1 MTLSLKILWAVKIL
15 LALRKASE
23 AGAPPMKSRELMAA
37 CLKPRADT
45 YMYRRVLR
53 ELVTKTDYA
62 TCIIQS
68 GRTYYEWN
76 RNLRPTLYDLT
87 LRLEGGMHEVTNGFW
102 SYENSHLLQPLYK
115 ANRQYESLTREYLS
129 NIHIDELDS
138 PARSARNRA
147 GQPYAYLTAAEP
159 TERHINHQ

>member
-37 CLKPRADT
+37 CLNPGADT
-45 YMYRRVLR
+45 YMCRRVLR
-53 ELVTKTDYA
+53 ELAAKTDYA
-62 TCIIQS
+62 TYIIQS

-87 LRLEGGMHEVTNGFW
+87 LRLEG
-102 SYENSHLLQPLYK
+102 
-115 ANRQYESLTREYLS
+115 
-129 NIHIDELDS
+129 
-138 PARSARNRA
+138 
-147 GQPYAYLTAAEP
+147 
-159 TERHINHQ
+159 

>member
-1 MTLSLKILWAVKIL
+1 
-15 LALRKASE
+15 
-23 AGAPPMKSRELMAA
+23 MKSRELMAA
-37 CLKPRADT
+37 CLNPGADT

-53 ELVTKTDYA
+53 ELVAKTDYA

-87 LRLEGGMHEVTNGFW
+87 LRLECGMHEVTNGFW

-138 PARSARNRA
+138 PALSERSRA
-147 GQPYAYLTAAEP
+147 KLPHMNLQTTEHAEQY
-159 TERHINHQ
+159 T

>member
-37 CLKPRADT
+37 CLNPGADT

-53 ELVTKTDYA
+53 ELAAKTDYA

-102 SYENSHLLQPLYK
+102 SCENRHVMQPLYK
-115 ANRQYESLTREYLS
+115 ANKQYESLTREYLS

-138 PARSARNRA
+138 PALSERSRA
-147 GQPYAYLTAAEP
+147 KLPHMNLQTTEHAEQY
-159 TERHINHQ
+159 T

>member
-1 MTLSLKILWAVKIL
+1 
-15 LALRKASE
+15 
-23 AGAPPMKSRELMAA
+23 MKSRELMAA
-37 CLKPRADT
+37 WLNPGADT

-53 ELVTKTDYA
+53 ELAAKTDYA

-102 SYENSHLLQPLYK
+102 SCENRHVMQPLYK
-115 ANRQYESLTREYLS
+115 ANKQYESLTREYLS

-138 PARSARNRA
+138 PALSARNRA
-147 GQPYAYLTAAEP
+147 K
-159 TERHINHQ
+159 

>member
-1 MTLSLKILWAVKIL
+1 
-15 LALRKASE
+15 
-23 AGAPPMKSRELMAA
+23 MKSRELMAA
-37 CLKPRADT
+37 CLNPGADT

-53 ELVTKTDYA
+53 ELAAKTDYA

-102 SYENSHLLQPLYK
+102 SCENRHVMQPLYK
-115 ANRQYESLTREYLS
+115 ANKQYESLTREYLS

-138 PARSARNRA
+138 PGALRA
-147 GQPYAYLTAAEP
+147 QPGQIAA
-159 TERHINHQ
+159 HIPACGRTDGTTHQSPINIKK

>member
-1 MTLSLKILWAVKIL
+1 
-15 LALRKASE
+15 
-23 AGAPPMKSRELMAA
+23 MKSRELMAA
-37 CLKPRADT
+37 CLNPGADT

-53 ELVTKTDYA
+53 ELVAKTDYA

-138 PARSARNRA
+138 PALSERSRA
-147 GQPYAYLTAAEP
+147 KLPHMNLQTTEHAEQH
-159 TERHINHQ
+159 T

>member
-1 MTLSLKILWAVKIL
+1 
-15 LALRKASE
+15 
-23 AGAPPMKSRELMAA
+23 MKSRELMAA
-37 CLKPRADT
+37 CLNPGADT

-53 ELVTKTDYA
+53 ELVAKTDYA

-68 GRTYYEWN
+68 GRTYYEWT

-138 PARSARNRA
+138 PALSERSRA
-147 GQPYAYLTAAEP
+147 KLPHMNLQTTEHAEQH
-159 TERHINHQ
+159 T

>member
-37 CLKPRADT
+37 CLNPGADT

-53 ELVTKTDYA
+53 ELAAK
-62 TCIIQS
+62 
-68 GRTYYEWN
+68 TYYEWN

-102 SYENSHLLQPLYK
+102 SCENRHVMQPLYK
-115 ANRQYESLTREYLS
+115 ANKQYESLTREYLS

-138 PARSARNRA
+138 PALSARNRA
-147 GQPYAYLTAAEP
+147 K
-159 TERHINHQ
+159 

>member
-1 MTLSLKILWAVKIL
+1 
-15 LALRKASE
+15 
-23 AGAPPMKSRELMAA
+23 MKSRELMAA
-37 CLKPRADT
+37 CLNPGADT

-53 ELVTKTDYA
+53 ELVAKTDYA

-102 SYENSHLLQPLYK
+102 SYENSHLLQPLSAVRIADARISFQHPY
-115 ANRQYESLTREYLS
+115 RRTRLPGALRAQLGQTAVPIPDCGRTDGTTHQS
-129 NIHIDELDS
+129 PINIKK
-138 PARSARNRA
+138 
-147 GQPYAYLTAAEP
+147 
-159 TERHINHQ
+159 

>member
-37 CLKPRADT
+37 CLNPGADT

-53 ELVTKTDYA
+53 ELVAKTDYV

-87 LRLEGGMHEVTNGFW
+87 IRLEGGMHEVTNGQRIM
-102 SYENSHLLQPLYK
+102 LK
-115 ANRQYESLTREYLS
+115 ILS
-129 NIHIDELDS
+129 T
-138 PARSARNRA
+138 
-147 GQPYAYLTAAEP
+147 GGAYHVEFADFTYTVE
-159 TERHINHQ
+159 

>member
-1 MTLSLKILWAVKIL
+1 
-15 LALRKASE
+15 
-23 AGAPPMKSRELMAA
+23 
-37 CLKPRADT
+37 
-45 YMYRRVLR
+45 MYRRVLR
-53 ELVTKTDYA
+53 ELVAKTDYA

-138 PARSARNRA
+138 PARSARNWA
-147 GQPYAYLTAAEP
+147 GQPYAYLPAAEP

>member
-1 MTLSLKILWAVKIL
+1 
-15 LALRKASE
+15 
-23 AGAPPMKSRELMAA
+23 MKSRELMAA
-37 CLKPRADT
+37 CLNPGADT

-53 ELVTKTDYA
+53 ELVAKTDYA

-115 ANRQYESLTREYLS
+115 ANRQYESLT
-129 NIHIDELDS
+129 LDS
-138 PARSARNRA
+138 PARSARNWA
-147 GQPYAYLTAAEP
+147 KQPYAYLPAAEP

>member
-1 MTLSLKILWAVKIL
+1 
-15 LALRKASE
+15 
-23 AGAPPMKSRELMAA
+23 MKSRELMAA
-37 CLKPRADT
+37 CLNPGADT

-53 ELVTKTDYA
+53 ELVAKTDYA

-138 PARSARNRA
+138 RRAPRATGPTAVRIPACGRTDGTTHQS
-147 GQPYAYLTAAEP
+147 P
-159 TERHINHQ
+159 INIKK

>member
-1 MTLSLKILWAVKIL
+1 MLI
-15 LALRKASE
+15 ALRKASE
-23 AGAPPMKSRELMAA
+23 AVPPPMKRRDLLAA
-37 CLKPRADT
+37 GLTPGADPSAS
-45 YMYRRVLR
+45 RRVLR
-53 ELVTKTDYA
+53 ELAAKTDYA

-102 SYENSHLLQPLYK
+102 SCENRHVMQPLYK
-115 ANRQYESLTREYLS
+115 ANKQYESLTREYLS

-147 GQPYAYLTAAEP
+147 KQPYAYLTAAEP

>member
-37 CLKPRADT
+37 CLNPGADT

-53 ELVTKTDYA
+53 ELAAKTDYA

-102 SYENSHLLQPLYK
+102 SCENRHVMQPLYK
-115 ANRQYESLTREYLS
+115 AKDRKSVV
-129 NIHIDELDS
+129 
-138 PARSARNRA
+138 
-147 GQPYAYLTAAEP
+147 
-159 TERHINHQ
+159 

>member
-1 MTLSLKILWAVKIL
+1 
-15 LALRKASE
+15 
-23 AGAPPMKSRELMAA
+23 MKSRELMAA
-37 CLKPRADT
+37 CLNPGADT

-53 ELVTKTDYA
+53 ELAAKTDYA

-102 SYENSHLLQPLYK
+102 FQYPYRRTRLPGALRAQPGQI
-115 ANRQYESLTREYLS
+115 AAHIPACGRTDGTTHQSPI
-129 NIHIDELDS
+129 NIKK
-138 PARSARNRA
+138 
-147 GQPYAYLTAAEP
+147 
-159 TERHINHQ
+159 

>member
-1 MTLSLKILWAVKIL
+1 
-15 LALRKASE
+15 
-23 AGAPPMKSRELMAA
+23 MKSRELMAA
-37 CLKPRADT
+37 CLNPGADT

-53 ELVTKTDYA
+53 ELAAKTDYA

-102 SYENSHLLQPLYK
+102 SCENRHVMQPLYK
-115 ANRQYESLTREYLS
+115 ANKQYESLTREYLS

-138 PARSARNRA
+138 PAPRATGPNSRTHTCLRPDRRND
-147 GQPYAYLTAAEP
+147 TSI
-159 TERHINHQ
+159 TNKH

>member
-37 CLKPRADT
+37 CLNPGADA

-53 ELVTKTDYA
+53 ELAAKTDYA

-76 RNLRPTLYDLT
+76 RNLRPTLYDLS
-87 LRLEGGMHEVTNGFW
+87 RPEKG
-102 SYENSHLLQPLYK
+102 LQ
-115 ANRQYESLTREYLS
+115 
-129 NIHIDELDS
+129 
-138 PARSARNRA
+138 
-147 GQPYAYLTAAEP
+147 
-159 TERHINHQ
+159 

>member
-1 MTLSLKILWAVKIL
+1 
-15 LALRKASE
+15 
-23 AGAPPMKSRELMAA
+23 MKSRELMAA
-37 CLKPRADT
+37 CLNPGADT

-53 ELVTKTDYA
+53 ELAAKTDYA

-87 LRLEGGMHEVTNGFW
+87 LRLGGRMTPGDEVAHRFGSGDTR
-102 SYENSHLLQPLYK
+102 HVMQPLYK
-115 ANRQYESLTREYLS
+115 ANKQYESLTREYLS

-138 PARSARNRA
+138 PALSARNRA
-147 GQPYAYLTAAEP
+147 K
-159 TERHINHQ
+159 